1 MKNILKLFLFIG
13 IVELVG
19 IIGSVFTSSSV
30 NGWYQTLI
38 RPDLAP
44 PDWVFAPVWTTLF
57 ALMGI
62 SVFLIWEK
70 SVSNKGARFA
80 LFVFACQLLLN
91 LLWSMIFFGLQSPGW
106 ALLEIGILW
115 IAITTTILL
124 FHKISRLA
132 SLLLIPYILWV
143 TFAVYLNYLFWIL
156 N

>member
-62 SVFLIWEK
+62 SAFLIWEK

-80 LFVFACQLLLN
+80 LFIFACQLLLN

-124 FHKISRLA
+124 FYKISRLA